1 MRVAVTG
8 ASGFLGGRTVAA
20 LRRRGHTV
28 RALMRRRAR
37 RDPIAPFVDE
47 WRTGSLS
54 DPAAIAR
61 LVRGTG
67 AVVHIAMD
75 WTALSKGMVASL
87 NRNLEPSL
95 RLLEASRAA
104 GGQFLFVSSLEAAAP
119 ASLYGAF
126 KAAVEAHI
134 TAYHVAHGLNAS
146 AWRPATLIGVNPRLD
161 RSHWFEAA
169 RRAKRGETPPDPGNS
184 DVVWVEDVA
193 DALALAVGDPAV
205 AGQTFHL
212 ADAHVPGATAV
223 ALARSLAV
231 SKPLREAPLPRPSA
245 DSGPALAFFARH
257 GRPDAL
263 RRGRPGIE
271 RYLRELL
278 KLVDSAGASGPS

>member
-8 ASGFLGGRTVAA
+8 ASGFLGGRTVVA
-20 LRRRGHTV
+20 LHRAGHTV
-28 RALMRRRAR
+28 RALVRRRAR
-37 RDPIAPFVDE
+37 RDPIAAFVDE

-54 DPAAIAR
+54 DPGAIAR

-75 WTALSKGMVASL
+75 WAALARGVVASL
-87 NRNLEPSL
+87 NGNLEPSL

-104 GGQFLFVSSLEAAAP
+104 GAQFLFVSTLEAAAP

-126 KAAVEAHI
+126 KASVEAHVV
-134 TAYHVAHGLNAS
+134 AYHRAHGLNAS
-146 AWRPATLIGVNPRLD
+146 AWRPATLIGVNPSLE
-161 RSHWFEAA
+161 RSHWFETA
-169 RRAKRGETPPDPGNS
+169 RRAKRGKTGPNPGDS

-205 AGQTFHL
+205 AGQAFQL
-212 ADAHVPGATAV
+212 ADAHVPGATVA
-223 ALARSLAV
+223 ALARALATSKRV
-231 SKPLREAPLPRPSA
+231 SGTPLPRPSV
-245 DSGPALAFFARH
+245 DTGSALAFFDRH

-278 KLVDSAGASGPS
+278 ERVDSAGGSGPS